1 MKKLESTELTNF
13 TYEPFKKEI
22 YAETK
27 LKIKL
32 LVSDFE
38 THSFSL
44 YAKSSD
50 NGGEI
55 VDTDE
60 DPILI
65 SLNLLANYGIS
76 QHGGSEFLHAGFH
89 NIKFL
94 CDGEQVEPFSSI
106 ETLSKKGKVKGGP
119 HVVNFQREY
128 RFLFETSELVKIA
141 EAQTLQARG
150 YSARDP
156 FDFEQTFLD
165 QLQSLVRV
173 YLYDVLKHPIPT
185 GDYQSHVDK
194 LLKLQNESRR
204 PTGLFGFLK
213 RLF

>member
-27 LKIKL
+27 LNVKL
-32 LVSDFE
+32 VVSDFE

-60 DPILI
+60 DPIFI

-76 QHGGSEFLHAGFH
+76 QHGGSDFLYAGFY
-89 NIKFL
+89 NIIFL

-106 ETLSKKGKVKGGP
+106 ETLEQEKVKGGP

-128 RFLFETSELVKIA
+128 SFTFKTSELVKIA

-156 FDFEQTFLD
+156 FDFEQAFLD

-173 YLYDVLKHPIPT
+173 FLYDVLKHPISA